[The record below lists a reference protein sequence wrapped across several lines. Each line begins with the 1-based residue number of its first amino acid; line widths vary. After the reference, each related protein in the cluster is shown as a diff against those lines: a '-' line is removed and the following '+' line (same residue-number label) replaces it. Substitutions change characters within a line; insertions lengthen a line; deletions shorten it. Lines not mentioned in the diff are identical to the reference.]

1 MPTIS
6 RFFGITIRMYRDD
19 HGLPHFHAYYAE
31 HAAVIAIESMEVL
44 AGRLPRRALAP
55 VQEGSMAHRPE
66 LRDHWR
72 RARASEPV
80 LPIRPLDEE
89 V

>member
-31 HAAVIAIESMEVL
+31 YAAVIAIESVEVL
-44 AGRLPRRALAP
+44 AGHLPRRVLAL
-55 VQEGSMAHRPE
+55 VQEWSMAHRPE
-66 LRDHWR
+66 LRDNWR

-89 V
+89 A